1 MQAAVEQRVIDAGVE
16 NGTSEP
22 GPAPT
27 ITVEVGGGER
37 VSNEL
42 EPRPESP
49 SRALKIGIAGA
60 VALGAIA
67 SGFIVSRQGR
77 RVIRE
82 AWQGR
87 RRTRLED
94 RILEAIWEEDDIG
107 RRKLDVE
114 EIAPGV
120 VAVTGQVRSRR
131 EQHAVLDLVE
141 DIEGVQ
147 DVEDRLVI
155 VHKEPTP
162 LDRTRSRALARVRV
176 ARRSFRR
183 ED

>member
-1 MQAAVEQRVIDAGVE
+1 
-16 NGTSEP
+16 
-22 GPAPT
+22 
-27 ITVEVGGGER
+27 

-49 SRALKIGIAGA
+49 SRALKVGIAGA

-82 AWQGR
+82 AWQGK

-94 RILEAIWEEDDIG
+94 RVLEAIWEDEDLG

-131 EQHAVLDLVE
+131 ERHAVLDLVE
-141 DIEGVQ
+141 DVEGVD

-155 VHKEPTP
+155 APKEPTT
-162 LDRTRSRALARVRV
+162 LDRTRNRVRAHARA
-176 ARRSFRR
+176 ARRNLLR